1 MTQFV
6 SMLVIDVNVPFWVLA
21 VLLPLAGLTGFLFRS
36 YQLQQK
42 KDQIAQMEREVLD
55 AHAQILDLQMKLS
68 SKAASNIKAPVVT
81 MKENQ
86 PNDSRLRGPQN
97 AGQ

>member
-1 MTQFV
+1 
-6 SMLVIDVNVPFWVLA
+6 MLVIDINVPFWVLA
-21 VLLPLAGLTGFLFRS
+21 VLLPLAGITGFLFRS
-36 YQLQQK
+36 YQLRSK
-42 KDQIAQMEREVLD
+42 KNQIAQMEREVLD

-68 SKAASNIKAPVVT
+68 SKNAPNAKAPVVP

-86 PNDSRLRGPQN
+86 PADSRLRGPQN